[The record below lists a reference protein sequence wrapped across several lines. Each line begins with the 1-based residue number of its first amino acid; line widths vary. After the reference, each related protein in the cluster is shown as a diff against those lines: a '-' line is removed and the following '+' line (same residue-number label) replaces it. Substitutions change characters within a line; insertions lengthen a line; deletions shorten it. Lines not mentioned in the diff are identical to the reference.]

1 MCPAWLS
8 FRTIRFHLALGH
20 RARGLNR
27 QPDNNALE
35 RTRRVGVPAARAVVR
50 VSPRRST
57 RCWTDARR
65 GGLDDRD
72 SGILPLS
79 SVTQEES

>member
-1 MCPAWLS
+1 M
-8 FRTIRFHLALGH
+8 RDRMG
-20 RARGLNR
+20 RAVHNIARLF
-27 QPDNNALE
+27 NNALE
-35 RTRRVGVPAARAVVR
+35 RTRRGGVPATRAVVR

-57 RCWTDARR
+57 QCWTDARR